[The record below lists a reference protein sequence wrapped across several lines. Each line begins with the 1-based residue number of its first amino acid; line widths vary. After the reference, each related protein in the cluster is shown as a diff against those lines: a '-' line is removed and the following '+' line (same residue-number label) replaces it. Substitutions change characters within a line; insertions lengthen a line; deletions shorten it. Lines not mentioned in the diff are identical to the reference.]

1 MNIEIAG
8 PLIPGTVNT
17 LVDARSRVNTTA
29 EIANIKLPAV
39 GMIFYCVETKKIYV
53 VNTLKSGTSNGYTI
67 ADSVIDTYSEV
78 AGGTTY
84 SGSDGISLKGTVF
97 SIDWTKVAAKSHTHS
112 GYAASSHTHDGYA
125 LAKHS
130 HAAAD
135 ISGLKTGLNYI
146 YFDVPDESQ
155 INAEDRLYIEID
167 FANADDFSDAVGFN
181 QDACQVFN
189 PATGSWIDF
198 PASGIDIA
206 MAASKV
212 RMKIPEESFI
222 NCRYRWSTGN
232 GFAGS
237 FNTVIF

>member
-78 AGGTTY
+78 GGGVEY
-84 SGSDGISLKGTVF
+84 SEGDGISISEKKVI
-97 SIDWTKVAAKSHTHS
+97 SIDFEIVAKKKHDHT
-112 GYAASSHTHDGYA
+112 GYAKAE
-125 LAKHS
+125 HS

-135 ISGLKTGLNYI
+135 ISGLKKGLNYI

-155 INAEDRLYIEID
+155 INAGDRLLLEID
-167 FANADDFSDAVGFN
+167 FDNADDFSSKVSFSQAD
-181 QDACQVFN
+181 CQLFN
-189 PATGSWIDF
+189 PATGNWISIPQD
-198 PASGIDIA
+198 GIDLA
-206 MAASKV
+206 MASSKL
-212 RMKIPEESFI
+212 RFPMPEISYS
-222 NCRYRWSTGN
+222 NCRYRWKVVDGTV
-232 GFAGS
+232 GS
-237 FNTVIF
+237 YCTAII